1 MRILTRPRDPTFW
14 GSTQPRGILM
24 SRRKLPLVALLL
36 AALAISACADAPTG
50 PAQECQ
56 VTQGQHDCKTDG

>member
-1 MRILTRPRDPTFW
+1 
-14 GSTQPRGILM
+14 M